1 MLALTSLSL
10 YKKRSGAKFVKN
22 LTKHQ
27 RFLKGSLR
35 IWFYPGFKLLAD
47 VKPANDSA
55 IVA

>member
-1 MLALTSLSL
+1 MLSL

-55 IVA
+55 TVV